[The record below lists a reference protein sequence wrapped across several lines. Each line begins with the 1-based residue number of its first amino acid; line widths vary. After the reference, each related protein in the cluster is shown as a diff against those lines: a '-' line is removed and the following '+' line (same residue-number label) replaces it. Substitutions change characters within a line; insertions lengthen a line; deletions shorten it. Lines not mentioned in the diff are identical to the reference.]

1 MVWSAGT
8 WLFPESLCNTST
20 NATNPSSILSPC
32 GPPESQC
39 NSKSTT
45 REDSKAHDVH
55 RHVECEDEKKKKRF
69 VSCSG
74 PLPSALF
81 REVPQMMKP
90 RMPAS
95 PWLFL
100 CGMWIYLETCSRV
113 GSEFRLTLNLQEPFR
128 LGRDWIMFT
137 SCVPLQSGQKV
148 IHDLSSYFTE
158 RLSRCHKAVET
169 RAGACDSI

>member
-1 MVWSAGT
+1 MMCTGMWNVKT
-8 WLFPESLCNTST
+8 
-20 NATNPSSILSPC
+20 
-32 GPPESQC
+32 
-39 NSKSTT
+39 
-45 REDSKAHDVH
+45 
-55 RHVECEDEKKKKRF
+55 KKKKKQRF

-90 RMPAS
+90 RMPAG